1 MLLELLNLNL
11 FSFFLVFSR
20 VGAAIAFLPGF
31 SSSYVS
37 VQMRLTIA
45 LAITFLITPVLAAD
59 LPVLPNHLITL
70 VLLIIGEMIIGS
82 YLGLIARVLL
92 GSLQTAGTLIAY
104 SSSMANALVN
114 DPISDQ
120 QSSTI
125 SGFLLT
131 TGLVLLF
138 VTDMHHLMLRAVVDS
153 YTLFVPGEGL
163 PIEDFSNY
171 LARQVAMSF
180 ALGLQMAA
188 PAMIVGLT
196 YYLGLGILGRLM
208 PTLQVFFFG
217 LPFQLT
223 AQLWV
228 LAVTVSG
235 ILLTFSKHFQD
246 AFTSYLTP

>member
-1 MLLELLNLNL
+1 MLLDLLNLNI
-11 FSFFLVFSR
+11 FAFFLIFSR
-20 VGAAIAFLPGF
+20 IGSAVAVMPGF
-31 SSSYVS
+31 SSSFVS
-37 VQMRLTIA
+37 ARMRLAIA
-45 LAITFLITPVLAAD
+45 LAITFLITPSLAAD
-59 LPVLPNHLITL
+59 LPVLPSSTIALI
-70 VLLIIGEMIIGS
+70 LLIAGEVLIGS
-82 YLGLIARVLL
+82 YLGLIALVIL
-92 GSLQTAGTLIAY
+92 GALQTAGTLIAY

-114 DPISDQ
+114 DPVSQQ

-125 SGFLLT
+125 SGFLTT
-131 TGLVLLF
+131 TGLVLIF
-138 VTDMHHLMLRAVVDS
+138 VADFHHLMLRAVVDS
-153 YTLFVPGEGL
+153 YTLFAPGEGL
-163 PIEDFSNY
+163 PIADFSSY

-196 YYLGLGILGRLM
+196 YYVGLGILGRLM

-235 ILLTFSKHFQD
+235 ILL
-246 AFTSYLTP
+246 AFMNRFEGAYSSYVTP